1 MERSLLRAYV
11 VELIGTFA
19 LVFFGA
25 GVVCVNTMTTPSG
38 QQPGT
43 AGLLSLQPGL
53 VGIALAQ
60 GLILTVMLSATVP
73 VSGGY
78 LNPAVA
84 LMLWVFNRL
93 DSRRGA
99 WLIGAQLLG
108 SVLAALCVSYTF
120 GGPVLRDAR
129 LGTPHLNPAVFH
141 PDSPA
146 IPRGAL
152 VTGTGIEFVLTFFLV
167 YAIFGI
173 ILDGP
178 RPRLAGLGAGLAWT
192 AGILV
197 GFPLTGAATNPAR
210 WFGPALL
217 ELTLQVRS
225 GPALPETPLPFADAF
240 VYTAGPI
247 VGALLA
253 GLVCFKLM
261 PGTQGGAGPGTEA
274 QAKTADAVKPG
285 STSYRARK

>member
-1 MERSLLRAYV
+1 MDRSLLRVYI

-25 GVVCVNTMTTPSG
+25 GVVCVNYMTTPAG
-38 QQPGT
+38 QHAAP
-43 AGLLSLQPGL
+43 LLNFQPGL

-60 GLILTVMLSATVP
+60 GLVLAVVLSATVP

-93 DSRRGA
+93 DSTRA
-99 WLIGAQLLG
+99 SWLIGAQLLG

-120 GGPVLRDAR
+120 DTQILLAAR
-129 LGTPHLNPAVFH
+129 LGTPHLNPEVFH
-141 PDSPA
+141 RDSA
-146 IPRGAL
+146 VIPPGAL
-152 VTGTGIEFVLTFFLV
+152 LTGTGIEIVLTFFLV
-167 YAIFGI
+167 FAIFGLV
-173 ILDGP
+173 LDGP

-217 ELTLQVRS
+217 ELTLPDLPAGVVRA
-225 GPALPETPLPFADAF
+225 PAAFADAF
-240 VYTAGPI
+240 VYMAGPI
-247 VGALLA
+247 LGALLG
-253 GLVCFKLM
+253 GLVCLKIMLPAA
-261 PGTQGGAGPGTEA
+261 PG
-274 QAKTADAVKPG
+274 QASEPQPKAAPPKPA
-285 STSYRARK
+285 SVPSRARK